1 MTVEKTHAYLYTSAL
16 ASVKGGKDIA
26 AQAFYV
32 CPVCG
37 HTVADGHPDKCPVCG
52 TTKWDEIV

>member
-1 MTVEKTHAYLYTSAL
+1 VEKTHSDLYTGAL
-16 ASVKGGKDIA
+16 AAAKAGQDIA
-26 AQAFYV
+26 ARAFYV

-52 TTKWDEIV
+52 SLQWDEVV